1 MFQII
6 LFIVIGILIVFG
18 LVKLVDK
25 FLPKKLR
32 PILSIALFVVI
43 AVLAYFNYNA
53 IYGPVEFNKEKV
65 KRYERVIE
73 KLKDIREVQM
83 AHKEVAG
90 YYAKDFTSLLTF
102 LDTAEYTITQRV
114 DIKELDEE
122 QTKAFGVDMYVDKV
136 RIDTLGFRGVKD
148 SLFGTSDRYKNM
160 MEVPFSRDE
169 NGKRKIVQMN
179 AGLLK
184 LKTTTVP
191 VFELKVPKDWIL
203 HDLDQDLVIQEKQV
217 IAVDGINGAFIK
229 VGSMEEVSTN
239 GNWPTT
245 YGKAER

>member
-6 LFIVIGILIVFG
+6 LFILIGILIVFG
-18 LVKLVDK
+18 LVKVVDK
-25 FLPKKLR
+25 YLPKKQR
-32 PILSIALFVVI
+32 PILSILLFLVI
-43 AVLAYFNYNA
+43 GVLTYFNYKA

-65 KRYERVIE
+65 VRYKRVID
-73 KLKDIREVQM
+73 KLKDIREVQI
-83 AHKEVAG
+83 AHKEITG
-90 YYAKDFTSLLTF
+90 HYAKEFNGLLSF

-114 DIKELDEE
+114 DIKVLDEE
-122 QTKAFGVDMYVDKV
+122 QTKAFGVDIYVDKV

-148 SLFGTSDRYKNM
+148 SLFGSSDRYKKM

-169 NGKRKIVQMN
+169 NGNRRIVQMS

-184 LKTTTVP
+184 LKNTTVP

-203 HDLDQDLVIQEKQV
+203 HDLDPDLIIQEKQV
-217 IAVDGINGAFIK
+217 IAVDGINGAFIR

-245 YGKAER
+245 YGKADK

>member
-18 LVKLVDK
+18 LVKIVDK

-32 PILSIALFVVI
+32 PVLSIVLFAI
-43 AVLAYFNYNA
+43 IGVLAYFNYNA

-65 KRYERVIE
+65 ERYKRVID
-73 KLKDIREVQM
+73 KLKDIREVQI

-90 YYAKDFTSLLTF
+90 YYAKDFNSLLTF

-122 QTKAFGVDMYVDKV
+122 QTKAFGVDIYVDRV
-136 RIDTLGFRGVKD
+136 RVDTLRFRGVKD
-148 SLFGTSDRYKNM
+148 SLFGSSDRYKNM
-160 MEVPFSRDE
+160 MEVPFTRDE
-169 NGKRKIVQMN
+169 NGNRKIVQMD

-184 LKTTTVP
+184 LKNTTVP
-191 VFELKVPKDWIL
+191 VFELKVPKDWVL
-203 HDLDQDLVIQEKQV
+203 HDLDPDLVIQEKQV
-217 IAVDGINGAFIK
+217 IAVDGINGAYIR
-229 VGSMEEVSTN
+229 VGSMDEVSTN

-245 YGKAER
+245 YGKSER

>member
-6 LFIVIGILIVFG
+6 LFILIGIALVFG
-18 LVKLVDK
+18 LVKLIDK

-32 PILSIALFVVI
+32 PILSILLFVLI
-43 AVLAYFNYNA
+43 GILAYYNYNA

-65 KRYERVIE
+65 VRYERVID
-73 KLKDIREVQM
+73 KLKDIREVQV

-90 YYAKDFTSLLTF
+90 YYAKDFNALLSF
-102 LDTAEYTITQRV
+102 LDTAQYTITQRV
-114 DIKELDEE
+114 DVKVLDEE
-122 QTKAFGVDMYVDKV
+122 QTKAFGVDIYVDRV
-136 RIDTLGFRGVKD
+136 RVDTLGFRGVKD
-148 SLFGTSDRYKNM
+148 SLFGSSDRYKRM

-169 NGKRKIVQMN
+169 NGNRRIVQMD

-184 LKTTTVP
+184 LKNTTVP

-217 IAVDGINGAFIK
+217 IAVDGINGAFIR

>member
-6 LFIVIGILIVFG
+6 LFIVIGILIILG
-18 LVKLVDK
+18 LVKVVDK
-25 FLPKKLR
+25 FLPKKFR
-32 PILSIALFVVI
+32 PVLSIVLFI
-43 AVLAYFNYNA
+43 TIGLLSYFNYSA

-65 KRYERVIE
+65 ERYKRVIE
-73 KLKDIREVQM
+73 KLKDVREVQI

-90 YYAKDFTSLLTF
+90 YYAKDFGALLTF
-102 LDTAEYTITQRV
+102 LDTAKFTITQRV
-114 DIKELDEE
+114 DVKLLDEE
-122 QTKAFGVDMYVDKV
+122 QTKAFGVDIYVDRV

-148 SLFGTSDRYKNM
+148 SLFGSSDRYVNM
-160 MEVPFSRDE
+160 MEVPFTRDE
-169 NGKRKIVQMN
+169 NGKRKTIQMN

-184 LKTTTVP
+184 LKNTTVP

-217 IAVDGINGAFIK
+217 IAVDGINGAYIR